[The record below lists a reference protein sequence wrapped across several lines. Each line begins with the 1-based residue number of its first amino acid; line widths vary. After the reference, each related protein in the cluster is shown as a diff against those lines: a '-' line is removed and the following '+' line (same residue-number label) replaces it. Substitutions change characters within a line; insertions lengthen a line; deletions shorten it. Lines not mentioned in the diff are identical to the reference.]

1 MGRRARGRGE
11 RRPCPPPP
19 TPLSLTSYT
28 SSWVASP
35 SSTASNVNWEKE
47 GGWVG
52 RRGLGGKG
60 WFWISPV
67 PPRPLSLS
75 CLVDG
80 RAVAPVHD
88 QGVGLEGEG
97 GGGGKGKRR
106 VSLFAVGLPFS
117 PSPPL
122 SPASPSPWRTRPR
135 GTTPASAAA
144 RRGSGR
150 RGGGRSWWGEV
161 GRFVVSQRVFFFF
174 RSRVFIKT
182 PPLFF
187 SRPTASH
194 NSPLSRHTRHAAQ
207 TQSEWTDWKEP
218 PPETPPPPA
227 GPPILLSA
235 PSAPLPPAPLLPR
248 RRPAKRQAH
257 AHDASRARRGGRDG
271 TGLLAL
277 PHGRARSRPHPHAI
291 PPPSA
296 PPRSCFPVPP
306 SSLPPPQGAS
316 WRCAA
321 V

>member
-1 MGRRARGRGE
+1 MRGAFPFLPSACPFHPSPLSHRRPRHRGALGPGGRRRLQ
-11 RRPCPPPP
+11 PQ
-19 TPLSLTSYT
+19 
-28 SSWVASP
+28 
-35 SSTASNVNWEKE
+35 
-47 GGWVG
+47 
-52 RRGLGGKG
+52 
-60 WFWISPV
+60 
-67 PPRPLSLS
+67 
-75 CLVDG
+75 
-80 RAVAPVHD
+80 HD
-88 QGVGLEGEG
+88 AAAG
-97 GGGGKGKRR
+97 GGG
-106 VSLFAVGLPFS
+106 VG
-117 PSPPL
+117 
-122 SPASPSPWRTRPR
+122 
-135 GTTPASAAA
+135 GH
-144 RRGSGR
+144 
-150 RGGGRSWWGEV
+150 GGGRWGVLLSAEEC
-161 GRFVVSQRVFFFF
+161 FFFFF

-207 TQSEWTDWKEP
+207 TQSEWTGWKDP

-235 PSAPLPPAPLLPR
+235 PSAPLPPAPLRPR
-248 RRPAKRQAH
+248 RRPAKRQTH

-316 WRCAA
+316 WRGAA